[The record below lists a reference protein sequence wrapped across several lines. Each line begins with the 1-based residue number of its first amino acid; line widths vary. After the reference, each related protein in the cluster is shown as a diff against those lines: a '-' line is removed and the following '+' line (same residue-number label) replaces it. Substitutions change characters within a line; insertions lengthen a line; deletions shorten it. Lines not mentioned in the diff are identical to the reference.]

1 MDQLS
6 HLVDEILHL
15 SLVLAAVGALSE
27 RADVVARLGQGIR
40 EWRGPEMTVDFQP
53 ECEIQNHATADH
65 IRGHQLLKLRLRRDT
80 SFLENTLEST
90 SSLQLRDRREHF
102 DDFGGGVV
110 VFAAHGSRRCR

>member
-27 RADVVARLGQGIR
+27 RADVVAVVARLGQGIR

-65 IRGHQLLKLRLRRDT
+65 IRGHQLLKLRLHRDT
-80 SFLENTLEST
+80 SFLF
-90 SSLQLRDRREHF
+90 RGCF
-102 DDFGGGVV
+102 
-110 VFAAHGSRRCR
+110 